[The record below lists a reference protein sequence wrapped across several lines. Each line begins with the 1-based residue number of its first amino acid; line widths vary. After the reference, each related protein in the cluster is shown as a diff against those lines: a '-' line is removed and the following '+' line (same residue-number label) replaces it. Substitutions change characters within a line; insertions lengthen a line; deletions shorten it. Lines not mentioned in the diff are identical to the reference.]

1 MNEKTLIFFKPNIT
15 MNGEVKT
22 ACNLFF
28 SHIRIVDDYGL
39 HQMHIDFFKEFYNH
53 VPEPDL
59 TRHATFC
66 SSGLIHIFVLEG
78 EDVIERVRQLIGCAE
93 SSRASFNT
101 LRGFFYQ
108 KYKPENG
115 YDNFI
120 HASESKHAFVRE
132 MMLFSIHLSAPAQT
146 INSIL

>member
-1 MNEKTLIFFKPNIT
+1 MKSRTLVFFKSNIT
-15 MNGEVKT
+15 MNGEAEK
-22 ACNLFF
+22 AYDNFF
-28 SHIRIVDDYGL
+28 HRFTL
-39 HQMHIDFFKEFYNH
+39 FKEFYNH
-53 VPEPDL
+53 VSEPDL
-59 TRHATFC
+59 TRHSTFC
-66 SSGLIHIFVLEG
+66 SSGLIFIMILEG

-101 LRGFFYQ
+101 LRGYFYQ

-132 MMLFSIHLSAPAQT
+132 MMLFSVHLSVSAQT
-146 INSIL
+146 INGVL